1 MQSLRQRILLPFL
14 LIIVAAVLLLEI
26 IMFQFYRYGFEASS
40 SEKMSKMVE
49 RVSCTMSEYG
59 ESPLTLNQ
67 LAVKSMQQIKDISA
81 VEIAFFDADN
91 NLIFEK
97 ETKAINTFFLKS
109 FIDKLPKKP
118 NMMTPHHIYQ
128 TTHNGQI
135 YFYYAAPLSI
145 DGAEE
150 VAYVGLSRYMSVYN
164 LLTDRLLWVTFL
176 FTIAFIGVTAILVK
190 FITNKIV
197 RPLNELENYATAVIN
212 KESYDYTPSQSVS
225 EINLLGR
232 CIQDMVCNVQRSEMQ
247 QRAFFENVSHELRT
261 PVMAVQGYAT
271 GLADGV
277 FEDDKKAIDAICR
290 ESNRLGKLV
299 EQIMLL
305 SRIDNKVYEQNKQRI
320 NLNDFIYEINDTLA
334 AVLYQ
339 KKLEM
344 NITCDNEIYLNVD
357 KDLLL
362 QVLHNP
368 IINAIRY
375 AHSRITVQVDSDKS
389 VIEIWIKDDG
399 DGFQEDIIP
408 YVFERFHKEA
418 TGRVGLGMAI
428 ARAAVEMLEGTIIAY
443 NQNGAVVYIKL
454 LNGEYEMKCE

>member
-1 MQSLRQRILLPFL
+1 MQSLRQRILFPFL
-14 LIIVAAVLLLEI
+14 LIIIVAFLLLEI
-26 IMFQFYRYGFEASS
+26 IMFQFYSYSFEASS
-40 SEKMSKMVE
+40 SGKMSRMVE
-49 RVSCTMSEYG
+49 RVNHTMSEYG
-59 ESPLTLNQ
+59 RSPLTLNQ

-91 NLIFEK
+91 NLIFQE
-97 ETKAINTFFLKS
+97 EMKAINSFFLKP

-150 VAYVGLSRYMSVYN
+150 VAYVCLSRYMSVYN
-164 LLTDRLLWVTFL
+164 LLTGRLLWITLL
-176 FTIAFIGVTAILVK
+176 FTIAFIVVTAILVQ
-190 FITNKIV
+190 FITKKIV
-197 RPLNELENYATAVIN
+197 KPLNELENYATAVIN
-212 KESYDYTPSQSVS
+212 KEPYDYTPSQSVS

-232 CIQDMVCNVQRSEMQ
+232 CIQDMVCNVQRSEI
-247 QRAFFENVSHELRT
+247 QRRTFFENVSHELRT
-261 PVMAVQGYAT
+261 PVMAVQGYAA

-277 FEDDKKAIDAICR
+277 FEDDKKAIEAICR

-305 SRIDNKVYEQNKQRI
+305 SRIDNQVYQQNKQRI

-339 KKLEM
+339 QKLEM
-344 NITCDNEIYLNVD
+344 DIICDNKIYLNVD
-357 KDLLL
+357 RDLLL
-362 QVLHNP
+362 EALHNP
-368 IINAIRY
+368 ITNAIRY
-375 AHSRITVQVDSDKS
+375 ARSRISVQVDSDKG
-389 VIEIWIKDDG
+389 VVKIWIRDDG

-418 TGRVGLGMAI
+418 AGRVGLGMAI
-428 ARAAVEMLEGTIIAY
+428 ARAAVEMLDGTILAY
-443 NQNGAVVYIKL
+443 NQNGAVVYIEL
-454 LNGEYEMKCE
+454 LNAEYEM